1 VAILSRPLKAQEFH
15 NLTSPVIAFGVVI
28 AILYWGRVLLITAM
42 VAVTIAFILEPFV
55 ALFIRLKIPR
65 AVSSFL
71 VCSGALFLL
80 YLAGLGAYTQVA
92 KLWDDLP
99 KFSEGIGNAVESLR
113 VRLDDMEKRTYQMVV
128 PARPPQSPPTA
139 QAQAAVNAS
148 NKKKR
153 TAIELPTPP
162 MLPPQGTIQEV
173 RIHEERKP
181 LTEYLY
187 TEASSLYQIFL
198 MVSFIPFLVYF
209 MLSWR
214 DHIHRTFL
222 QFFEGED
229 RVAAAR
235 SLQGIGDML
244 RGFVVG
250 NFVLGIFLAVM
261 STLAFYWLKVPYAL
275 LAGPASGFMSLV
287 PYVGM
292 PLALL
297 PPLFVAVAAGQSLS
311 SLLLVAVVVLM
322 FHLLALNL
330 LYPKI
335 VGSRVHLNPLAV
347 TFSLMVWGFLWDAP
361 GLLLA
366 IPLTA
371 GIKAVCDN
379 VKGLRPY
386 GKFLGD

>member
-99 KFSEGIGNAVESLR
+99 KFSEGIGQAVESLR

-128 PARPPQSPPTA
+128 PARPQQTPPPA
-139 QAQAAVNAS
+139 QTQAAANAS
-148 NKKKR
+148 KKKR
-153 TAIELPTPP
+153 NIELPMPP
-162 MLPPQGTIQEV
+162 VLPPQGTIQEV

-222 QFFEGED
+222 QFFDGED

-261 STLAFYWLKVPYAL
+261 STIAFYWLKVPYPL

-297 PPLFVAVAAGQSLS
+297 PPLFVAVAGGKSIS
-311 SLLLVAVVVLM
+311 SLLLVVLVVLM

>member
-15 NLTSPVIAFGVVI
+15 NLTGPVIAFGVVI
-28 AILYWGRVLLITAM
+28 AILYWARVLLITAM

-99 KFSEGIGNAVESLR
+99 KFSEGIGQAVESLR
-113 VRLDDMEKRTYQMVV
+113 ARLDDMEKRTYQMVV
-128 PARPPQSPPTA
+128 PVRPAQNQPPP
-139 QAQAAVNAS
+139 AQAAANAS
-148 NKKKR
+148 KKKR
-153 TAIELPTPP
+153 TTIELPTPP
-162 MLPPQGTIQEV
+162 VLPPQGTIQEV

-261 STLAFYWLKVPYAL
+261 STIAFYWLKVPYPL

-297 PPLFVAVAAGQSLS
+297 PPLFVAVAGGKSIS
-311 SLLLVAVVVLM
+311 SLLLVVLVVLM